1 MENDTSYFL
10 DLIRRSHRG
19 RFKTAI
25 NNLSRT
31 SASEGVKRIGADPE
45 GALDTKGRGSHKV
58 WVKRKGMHST

>member
-31 SASEGVKRIGADPE
+31 SASEELKRIRANPDGP
-45 GALDTKGRGSHKV
+45 LD
-58 WVKRKGMHST
+58 KRSWLT

>member
-10 DLIRRSHRG
+10 DLIRRSPRG

-31 SASEGVKRIGADPE
+31 SASEELKRICANPE
-45 GALDTKGRGSHKV
+45 GALDTQGGGSHKV
-58 WVKRKGMHST
+58 GVKRKGMHST

>member
-31 SASEGVKRIGADPE
+31 SASEDLKRICASPE
-45 GALDTKGRGSHKV
+45 RALDTKGRGSHKV

>member
-25 NNLSRT
+25 NNLSPT
-31 SASEGVKRIGADPE
+31 SASEELKRICANPE
-45 GALDTKGRGSHKV
+45 GPLDTKGRGSHKV

>member
-31 SASEGVKRIGADPE
+31 SASEELKRICADPE
-45 GALDTKGRGSHKV
+45 GLLESKGRGSHKV
-58 WVKRKGMHST
+58 WVKRKGMRST